1 MAPHWTIIHNPK
13 SCSGKSAKLWPE
25 IAQLLARSEISYTLH
40 TTLYARHA
48 IDLTRDAILA
58 GARHLVAVGGDGT
71 VNEVLNGIFGQSVVP
86 TDQIVMTQIPIGT
99 GNDWRRTV
107 GIPTKYA
114 ACIAML
120 KDPMERLQDVGVVAW
135 DAEAGTQQ
143 RYFCNVAGMGFEA
156 AVGVKANADKAAG
169 KGGILGYIPALLGIL
184 FRYQATSVA
193 FKIDGKALPQRKFFT
208 MAVGICKF
216 NGGGM
221 KQCPD
226 AVIDD
231 GLFDLT
237 FINEVPKSIVV
248 ANFPRIF
255 TGGFVKIKY
264 VEQHR
269 GKSIEVITGPETLL
283 EVDGENIGQGAASFS
298 ILPVA
303 LRVAV
308 PQA

>member
-1 MAPHWTIIHNPK
+1 MAHHWTIIHNPR
-13 SCSGKSAKLWPE
+13 SCSGKSAKLWPD
-25 IAQLLARSEISYTLH
+25 IARQLDAAGIAYTLH
-40 TTLYARHA
+40 TTSYAGHA
-48 IDLTRDAILA
+48 ITLTQDAIRA

-71 VNEVLNGIFGQSVVP
+71 VNEVLNGIFGQSEVP
-86 TDQIVMTQIPIGT
+86 TTEIVMTQIPIGT

-107 GIPTKYA
+107 GIPKETA

-120 KDPMERLQDVGVVAW
+120 KNPGERIQDVGVVDW
-135 DAEAGTQQ
+135 SAEGDTG
-143 RYFCNVAGMGFEA
+143 RKYFCNVAGMGFEA

-184 FRYQATSVA
+184 ARYKATNVC
-193 FKIDGKALPQRKFFT
+193 FKIDGKELPERKFFT
-208 MAVGICKF
+208 LAVGICKF

-226 AVIDD
+226 ALIDD
-231 GLFDLT
+231 GLLDLT
-237 FINEVPKSIVV
+237 FINEVPKMVVV

-269 GKSIEVITGPETLL
+269 GREIEVTTGPETLL
-283 EVDGENIGQGAASFS
+283 EVDGENIGQGTARFS
-298 ILPVA
+298 ILPAA

-308 PQA
+308 PR